1 MSPSF
6 FTDSAVA
13 ATPKRGGTF
22 KQAMTGGGE
31 KSKSAAKQ
39 FLKTV
44 LDIKSDGNQTVIFEL
59 SDGSADFP
67 FIMADYHLT
76 IFPDGTQGKDWE
88 KGIGTG
94 EYILED
100 WEPGV
105 RALTKRNPNYWKA
118 DRAHFDEIET
128 LVVVDVNARTNA
140 LKTGRV
146 DAIDRA
152 DVKTVH
158 LLKKMDGIN
167 VTAVTGTM
175 HYTAPMLVDKKPY
188 TDNNVRMALKLAVNR
203 EEMVKTILNGYGEA
217 GNDHPISS
225 VNRYRAAS
233 LEQRTYDPDK
243 AKFYM
248 KKAGMLIAKMQIRIL
263 ILANPNEYLLQ
274 RLAG

>member
-1 MSPSF
+1 M
-6 FTDSAVA
+6 
-13 ATPKRGGTF
+13 
-22 KQAMTGGGE
+22 
-31 KSKSAAKQ
+31 
-39 FLKTV
+39 
-44 LDIKSDGNQTVIFEL
+44 
-59 SDGSADFP
+59 
-67 FIMADYHLT
+67 
-76 IFPDGTQGKDWE
+76 
-88 KGIGTG
+88 
-94 EYILED
+94 ED